1 MSEKNKQT
9 IIFKNRPKIKG
20 YYSIVGQKEG
30 AGNFGQYFHYIMKN
44 DKFGEKTYEHT
55 ERKMLEQ
62 AVFNAVQRS
71 KLKTSDIEVM
81 LCGDLLNQ
89 IISSAFTARHF
100 NTTFLGVY
108 GACSTI
114 AESIGL
120 GSVLIDG
127 GYFNNIVCATVSHF
141 SSVERQYRFP
151 LELGNQ
157 RPPTSQWTVTGSG
170 ALVLSNSGENCCEIK
185 DVTFGKVVDYGITD
199 VNNMGAAMAPAAM
212 HTLITH
218 FQETKT
224 TPDDYD
230 LILTGDLG
238 KLGSEILMDLMENQG
253 YKLSSN
259 YGDCGQMMFTDEQ
272 RTFQG
277 GSGAGC
283 SASVLASYVLKKL
296 ESGEYK
302 KVLFA
307 PTGAL
312 LSPLSSQQGDSIPGI
327 CHAFTIVSPKLNEQ
341 KSELKAELLSK
352 NTTSKKPSKKKTIEN
367 NKVKNNFDESNSN
380 VRKFIKKDN

>member
-1 MSEKNKQT
+1 MDNKCKTIILKNK
-9 IIFKNRPKIKG
+9 PKIKG
-20 YYSIVGQKEG
+20 YYSIVGNKEG
-30 AGNFGQYFHYIMKN
+30 EGNFGEYFHYVLK
-44 DKFGEKTYEHT
+44 DDRFGEKTYEHT

-62 AVFNAVQRS
+62 AIFNAVQKSNLR
-71 KLKTSDIEVM
+71 TSQIDLM

-100 NTTFLGVY
+100 DTPFLGVY

-120 GSVLIDG
+120 GSIFIDG
-127 GYFNNIVCATVSHF
+127 RYFDNIVCGTVSHF

-157 RPPTSQWTVTGSG
+157 RPPTTQWTVTGAG
-170 ALVLSNSGENCCEIK
+170 ALVLSSAGDNCCEISE
-185 DVTFGKVVDYGITD
+185 VTFGKVVDYGIKD

-212 HTLITH
+212 TTLISH
-218 FQETKT
+218 FENTKT
-224 TPDDYD
+224 TPEDYD

-238 KLGSEILMDLMENQG
+238 KLGSEILIDLMENKG
-253 YKLSSN
+253 IKLGSN

-283 SASVLASYVLKKL
+283 SASVLTSYVLRKL
-296 ESGEYK
+296 EKREFK

-312 LSPLSSQQGDSIPGI
+312 LSPLSSQQGDSVPGI
-327 CHAFTIVSPKLNEQ
+327 CHAFTILCPNSKDG
-341 KSELKAELLSK
+341 SK
-352 NTTSKKPSKKKTIEN
+352 NIKQEKSTKADN
-367 NKVKNNFDESNSN
+367 NI
-380 VRKFIKKDN
+380 IKMKGEV

>member
-1 MSEKNKQT
+1 MANKCKT
-9 IIFKNRPKIKG
+9 LILKNRPKIRG
-20 YYSIVGQKEG
+20 YYSIVGEKEG
-30 AGNFGQYFHYIMKN
+30 KGNFGQYFNYVMK
-44 DKFGEKTYEHT
+44 DDRFGEKTYEHT

-62 AVFNAVQRS
+62 AVFHAVQNSHMR
-71 KLKTSDIEVM
+71 TSDIQLM

-100 NTTFLGVY
+100 DTPFLGIY

-120 GSVLIDG
+120 GSIFIDG
-127 GYFNNIVCATVSHF
+127 GYFDNIVCGTVSHF

-157 RPPTSQWTVTGSG
+157 RPPTTQWTVTGAG
-170 ALVLSNSGENCCEIK
+170 ALVLSKTGENCCEIAE
-185 DVTFGKVVDYGITD
+185 VTFGKVVDYGIKD
-199 VNNMGAAMAPAAM
+199 VNNMGAAMAPSAM
-212 HTLITH
+212 TTLIAHFENTH
-218 FQETKT
+218 T

-238 KLGSEILMDLMENQG
+238 KLGSEILMDLMENKG
-253 YKLSSN
+253 IKLGSN

-283 SASVLASYVLKKL
+283 SASVLTSYVLKKL
-296 ESGEYK
+296 ESGEFK

-312 LSPLSSQQGDSIPGI
+312 LSPLSSQQGDSVPGI
-327 CHAFTIVSPKLNEQ
+327 CHAFTLLSPKYENPKRATTKKVQ
-341 KSELKAELLSK
+341 K
-352 NTTSKKPSKKKTIEN
+352 NM
-367 NKVKNNFDESNSN
+367 DSNSN
-380 VRKFIKKDN
+380 DIPKTKTMKLVKGD